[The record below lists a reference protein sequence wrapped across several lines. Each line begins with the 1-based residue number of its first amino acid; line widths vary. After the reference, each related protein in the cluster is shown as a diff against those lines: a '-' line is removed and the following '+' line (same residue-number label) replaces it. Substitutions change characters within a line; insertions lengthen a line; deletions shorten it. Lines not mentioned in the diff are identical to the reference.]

1 MIQGVLEQ
9 TVARASGVKYN
20 DVIVMYAQATEEKV
34 EKLRTLPNAVQFDL
48 DMKEAARKGRSLIL
62 VVKRNKITSL

>member
-1 MIQGVLEQ
+1 MIQGVTER

-34 EKLRTLPNAVQFDL
+34 EKLRTLPNAVQCDL
-48 DMKEAARKGRSLIL
+48 DMKEAAKKGRSLIL